1 MRERAAAPATGRY
14 SVKRRVVVRC
24 RGELCIA
31 RRVATVA
38 RERVPVGRG
47 DVLTGGGVRA
57 PRGAAVGT
65 SERLPVGGDDVLGGG
80 EGRHLEVLQ

>member
-1 MRERAAAPATGRY
+1 M
-14 SVKRRVVVRC
+14 S
-24 RGELCIA
+24 
-31 RRVATVA
+31 A

-47 DVLTGGGVRA
+47 DVLGGGGVRA